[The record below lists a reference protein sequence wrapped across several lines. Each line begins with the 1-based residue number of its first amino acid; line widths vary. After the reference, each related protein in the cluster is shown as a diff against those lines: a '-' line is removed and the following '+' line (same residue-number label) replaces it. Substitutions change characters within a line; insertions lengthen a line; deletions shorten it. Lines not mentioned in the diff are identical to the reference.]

1 MTPTRPSPAA
11 TKPATGGKQLVAV
24 ATAAIPVVMLSSL
37 ALAAPV
43 SAAPA
48 QSGIAPQG
56 THGALDSQKVQAA
69 VQARTAANRIPST
82 LVASS
87 VPRAVTALSTA
98 RTSVKTSLSANILS
112 TLKAQST
119 KISHTVAPGDT
130 VSAIA
135 AKYGVSTESV
145 LARNKLS
152 ANSIIHPGKVLSIS
166 GSTAAAAPG
175 TSSSTASASYT
186 VRAGDTLSGIAADH
200 KISLSNIFSLNGLS
214 GSSIIHPGQKVK
226 VGGQA
231 AQAPASNTTAA
242 TSKPAGG
249 SDYVIKAGDTL
260 SSIAAKND
268 VSLSALVSANGAD
281 VKAPIYPGKTLIIPG
296 LSAASSGITP
306 ITPKPSDTTA
316 ALAPE
321 DQVPSTFLHYTY
333 PAAVVSDANKNKS
346 LLLAS
351 PSPSQAQMKELVA
364 STAASM
370 GVDPALAMA
379 FAQQESGFNHQSVS
393 PANAIGTM
401 QVIPDAGEWASGLV
415 GRDLNLLD
423 PQDNVTAGVAIIRAL
438 LKGAPSESEAIA
450 GYYQGQY
457 SVSVNG
463 MFADTEIY
471 VAGIKA
477 NRELFR

>member
-11 TKPATGGKQLVAV
+11 TKPAAGGKQLVAV

-48 QSGIAPQG
+48 QSGIATQG
-56 THGALDSQKVQAA
+56 THGSLDSQKVLAA
-69 VQARTAANRIPST
+69 VQARTTANRIPST

-87 VPRAVTALSTA
+87 VPRAVTAIG
-98 RTSVKTSLSANILS
+98 ANALS

-119 KISHTVAPGDT
+119 KISHTVAAGDT

-152 ANSIIHPGKVLSIS
+152 ASSIIHPGKVLSIS
-166 GSTAAAAPG
+166 GATAAEAPSTSTA
-175 TSSSTASASYT
+175 TASTSYT

-214 GSSIIHPGQKVK
+214 GSSVIHPGQKVK

-231 AQAPASNTTAA
+231 AQAPASNTTKAPAA
-242 TSKPAGG
+242 AKPASG

-260 SSIAAKND
+260 SSIAAEND

-296 LSAASSGITP
+296 LSAASSEITP
-306 ITPKPSDTTA
+306 IAPKPSDTTA

-321 DQVPSTFLHYTY
+321 DEVPSTFLHYTY

-346 LLLAS
+346 LLLAA
-351 PSPSQAQMKELVA
+351 PSPSQEQMKELVA
-364 STAASM
+364 STAARM

-415 GRDLNLLD
+415 GRELNLLD

-471 VAGIKA
+471 VAGINA

>member
-48 QSGIAPQG
+48 QTGIAPQG
-56 THGALDSQKVQAA
+56 THGALDSQKVLAA
-69 VQARTAANRIPST
+69 VKAHTAANRIPST

-87 VPRAVTALSTA
+87 VPRAVTALG
-98 RTSVKTSLSANILS
+98 ANMLG

-119 KISHTVAPGDT
+119 KISHTVAAGDT

-166 GSTAAAAPG
+166 GSSAAAAPS
-175 TSSSTASASYT
+175 TSTATASASYT

-231 AQAPASNTTAA
+231 AQAPASNTTKA
-242 TSKPAGG
+242 TAKPASG

-281 VKAPIYPGKTLIIPG
+281 VKAPIYPGKTLVIPG
-296 LSAASSGITP
+296 LNAASSGITP
-306 ITPKPSDTTA
+306 IAPKPSDTTA

-333 PAAVVSDANKNKS
+333 PEAVVSDANKNKA
-346 LLLAS
+346 LLLAA

-364 STAASM
+364 GTAASM

-401 QVIPDAGEWASGLV
+401 QVIPAAGEWASGLV
-415 GRDLNLLD
+415 GRELNLLD

>member
-37 ALAAPV
+37 GLAAPAT
-43 SAAPA
+43 AAPA
-48 QSGIAPQG
+48 QTGVAPQG
-56 THGALDSQKVQAA
+56 VHGAVDSQKVVAA
-69 VQARTAANRIPST
+69 VQARTAAATSRIPSS

-87 VPRAVTALSTA
+87 VPRAVTALSSA
-98 RTSVKTSLSANILS
+98 QSSLTTQVAS
-112 TLKAQST
+112 TLKAQSG
-119 KISHTVAPGDT
+119 KVSHTVVAGDT
-130 VSAIA
+130 VSGIA
-135 AKYGVSTESV
+135 AEYGVSVASV
-145 LARNKLS
+145 LERNKLS
-152 ANSIIHPGKVLSIS
+152 ADSVIHPGKVLSIS
-166 GSTAAAAPG
+166 GATAAAPS
-175 TSSSTASASYT
+175 TSTATASASYT

-200 KISLSNIFSLNGLS
+200 KISLSSIFSLNDLNDG
-214 GSSIIHPGQKVK
+214 SIIHPGQKVK
-226 VGGQA
+226 VGGQSSP
-231 AQAPASNTTAA
+231 APASNTTAA
-242 TSKPAGG
+242 PAKPASG
-249 SDYVIKAGDTL
+249 SEYVIKAGDTL
-260 SSIAAKND
+260 SAIATKND
-268 VSLSALVSANGAD
+268 VSLSALLSANGVDA
-281 VKAPIYPGKTLIIPG
+281 KAPIFPGKTLTIPG
-296 LSAASSGITP
+296 LNAASSEITP
-306 ITPKPSDTTA
+306 ITPKPTDTPA

-333 PAAVVSDANKNKS
+333 PAAVVSDANKNKAM
-346 LLLAS
+346 LLAA
-351 PSPSQAQMKELVA
+351 PSPSQEQMKELVA
-364 STAASM
+364 STAARM

-415 GRDLNLLD
+415 GRELNLLD

-438 LKGAPSESEAIA
+438 LKGAPSETEAIA

-463 MFADTEIY
+463 LFPDSEVY
-471 VAGIKA
+471 VAGINA